1 MKTFTPEEISTIVDA
16 ALYGLLWGAG
26 EITDEDGNFTL
37 ESWDEIYDSSDA
49 TPELRET
56 LTAEVS
62 ALDEPMEYDVT
73 ANKWQAA
80 AHEFVE
86 QFGLESFGHDM
97 SMTRCRHGVG
107 YWDRGAGDIGD
118 TLTEWAH
125 SLGELHIFH
134 GSESVH
140 PDKWAGMFHAE

>member
-1 MKTFTPEEISTIVDA
+1 MKTFTPEEISTIVDS
-16 ALYGLLWGAG
+16 ALISLLWSEG
-26 EITDEDGNFTL
+26 E
-37 ESWDEIYDSSDA
+37 ESNEEGEVIGMWDESYDYNDA
-49 TPELRET
+49 TPELRAELFAAVTWLDTAGIGEDET
-56 LTAEVS
+56 LMKYH
-62 ALDEPMEYDVT
+62 D
-73 ANKWQAA
+73 A

-97 SMTRCRHGVG
+97 TLTRNHHGAG
-107 YWDRGAGDIGD
+107 FWDRGAGELGD